1 MAVPVGIAAHPEKSP
16 SVYGIQ
22 ALAGRESRR
31 GGGLWRTVPLG
42 TARSPARCHRS
53 SPWFNPGAGLLRVV
67 PSEPLGRPTSPDSRR
82 QEQQADAAGRGQEDE
97 ATRHDAAAARNAVQR
112 TASCHRSG
120 GPFEAGR
127 WPVANRRSRD
137 CSLRNTGCLRGS
149 ARWRATCPSRR
160 TAWTATDAMDKAT
173 GSPSPGPSRVSW
185 LPLPRAF
192 FEKVFSQ

>member
-22 ALAGRESRR
+22 ALAGRGSRR
-31 GGGLWRTVPLG
+31 GGGLLRTVPPG

-53 SPWFNPGAGLLRVV
+53 SPRFNPGAGLLRVV

-97 ATRHDAAAARNAVQR
+97 ATRRDAAAARNAVQR

-127 WPVANRRSRD
+127 WLVANRRSRD
-137 CSLRNTGCLRGS
+137 CSLRNTGRVRGS
-149 ARWRATCPSRR
+149 MADWRLGQVGGRMVWTLADVVE
-160 TAWTATDAMDKAT
+160 TADRVA
-173 GSPSPGPSRVSW
+173 SRVSW
-185 LPLPRAF
+185 LPLPQSIF
-192 FEKVFSQ
+192 